1 MTDASN
7 NPRHPVARNAI
18 ALGVIALLGTAL
30 LAWVNSATKPRIAEQ
45 ERRQLLDQLEQVV
58 PADRF
63 NNAMHEDFI
72 LVSDTLAF
80 PGGQQA
86 QVFRARQQGV
96 PAAVAMKF
104 YAIDGYN
111 GRIDLIVGI
120 LADGQVSGVRVLQH
134 RETPGLGDGI
144 ELRRSDWILSFNGR
158 SLDNTAAEDWT
169 VQRDGGDFDQF
180 TGATITPRAVVRAVH
195 RALEYFEGNQEAL
208 FSRPSEFAASEEAE
222 R

>member
-1 MTDASN
+1 MTDATDT
-7 NPRHPVARNAI
+7 PRHPIARNAI
-18 ALGVIALLGTAL
+18 ALGLIALLGTAL
-30 LAWVNSATKPRIAEQ
+30 LAWVNAVTKPRIAEQ
-45 ERRQLLDQLEQVV
+45 ERRQLLAQLEQVV

-63 NNAMHEDFI
+63 DNAMHEDYI
-72 LVSDTLAF
+72 LVSDAMAF
-80 PGGQQA
+80 PGGQRT

-96 PAAVAMKF
+96 PVAVAMKF
-104 YAIDGYN
+104 YALDGYN

-158 SLDNTAAEDWT
+158 SLDNTAPGGWT

-195 RALEYFEGNQEAL
+195 RALEYFADNRETL
-208 FSRPSEFAASEEAE
+208 FSRPSEFTQNEEPGS
-222 R
+222 